1 MNMHSLILTPLLS
14 LSSIQ
19 STKRL
24 LQILCLVYRPN
35 VPVAAEC
42 HWRTHA
48 GWRVQPLYVVGTC
61 LYEAVRKLHT
71 KEALTSGC
79 EILRNGL
86 LNH

>member
-24 LQILCLVYRPN
+24 LLILSLVYLPN

-48 GWRVQPLYVVGTC
+48 GWRVQPLYVVGP
-61 LYEAVRKLHT
+61 EAVRKLHT